1 MTSNEY
7 AWPLTNRSQF
17 APLAR
22 AVGKN
27 GEMLSYL
34 DSAATCLSPDCVID
48 AMAAYERTSRANV
61 HRGVH
66 TLAEESTDAYE
77 EAREAVARF
86 VGSDAKR
93 VAFTRGTTDSINIAA
108 SSLAGWLNKGDAI
121 VVCETA
127 HHANFVPW
135 KMLASR
141 TGACL
146 VVVHADATGGLIEDE
161 WEQALAMHP
170 KVTALT
176 YGGNVLG
183 FDDGTPRR
191 IREAHEAASLVL
203 VDCAQRVGHAPLDFE
218 ALGADIS
225 AWSAHK
231 MYGPMGIGALFCSDA
246 ALEHMEPPIG
256 GGGAVISVR
265 EDGFS
270 TLPFP
275 QEFEPG
281 TPAVGAAV
289 GFAAAVRFLEELGME
304 RVQEHDASLAHR
316 ASEHLA
322 ALGFVRLMGGD
333 QRPREGIVSF
343 SVEGVHPHDVAQ
355 VLSDCGVAMRAGHHC
370 AMPLHTR
377 LGVPASVRASFGVY
391 NGEDDVER
399 LIEGVCRAR
408 ELFA

>member
-7 AWPLTNRSQF
+7 AWSLTNRSQF

-27 GEMLSYL
+27 GETLSYL

-48 AMAAYERTSRANV
+48 AMTAYERTSRSNV

-86 VGSDAKR
+86 AGSDATH

-108 SSLAGWLNKGDAI
+108 SSLAGWVNEGDAI

-135 KMLASR
+135 QMLANR
-141 TGACL
+141 AGARL
-146 VVVHADATGGLIEDE
+146 VVVHADAAGGLLEDE
-161 WEQALAMHP
+161 WEQALATRP
-170 KVTALT
+170 KITALT

-183 FDDGTPRR
+183 FDDDTPRR
-191 IREAHEAASLVL
+191 IREAHEAGSLVL
-203 VDCAQRVGHAPLDFE
+203 VDCAQRVGHAPLDLE
-218 ALGADIS
+218 ALGADIA

-246 ALEHMEPPIG
+246 ALKRMEPPIG

-265 EDGFS
+265 EDRFS

-275 QEFEPG
+275 QGFEPG

-289 GFAAAVRFLEELGME
+289 GFAAAARFLEGLGME
-304 RVQEHDASLAHR
+304 RVQGHDASLAHR
-316 ASEHLA
+316 ASERLA
-322 ALGFVRLMGGD
+322 ALGFVRLVGGS
-333 QRPREGIVSF
+333 RRSREGIVSF

-355 VLSDCGVAMRAGHHC
+355 VLSDCGVAVRAGHHC

-377 LGVPASVRASFGVY
+377 LGVPASVRASLGVY

-399 LIEGVCRAR
+399 LIEGVRCAR
-408 ELFA
+408 ELFV